1 MSENLQCKPGDRVE
15 AYREN
20 TPEKVEW
27 TGVVEHIRPKGGQ
40 YTVRVDGLIVRT
52 GPPAMLGGPVK
63 IAFSSKG
70 VRVAPT
76 YGAAMMIRK
85 VAAG

>member
-1 MSENLQCKPGDRVE
+1 MPENLQCKPGDRVE

-27 TGVVEHIRPKGGQ
+27 TGTVEHVRPRGMQ
-40 YTVRVDGLIVRT
+40 YTVVVDGLTVRT
-52 GPPAMLGGPVK
+52 GPPNMVGGPVR
-63 IAFSSKG
+63 IAFSCKG
-70 VRVAPT
+70 VQVAPT

-85 VAAG
+85 VNP

>member
-1 MSENLQCKPGDRVE
+1 MLPYLQCKPGDRVE

-20 TPEKVEW
+20 TPDKVEW
-27 TGVVEHIRPKGGQ
+27 TGTVEHVRPRGLQ
-40 YTVRVDGLIVRT
+40 YTVVVDGLVART
-52 GPPAMLGGPVK
+52 GPPGMIGGPVRL
-63 IAFSSKG
+63 AFSGKG

-85 VAAG
+85 VNS